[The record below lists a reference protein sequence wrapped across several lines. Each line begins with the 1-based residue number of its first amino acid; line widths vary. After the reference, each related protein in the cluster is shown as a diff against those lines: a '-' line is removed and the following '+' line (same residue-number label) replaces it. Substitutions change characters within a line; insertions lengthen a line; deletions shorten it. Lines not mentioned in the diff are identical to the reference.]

1 MSIDTIIGN
10 PYILDELG
18 NALENAG
25 FIGGGT
31 GYTGPTGPSS
41 GSTGPT
47 GPTGPIGATG
57 PIGPTGSRGIAGPIG
72 PTGSTGPQGITGFT
86 GASGTGYTGPMGP
99 TGPPGDGAPGP
110 TGSTGPIGSTGP
122 TGYTGYTGYTG
133 PNGEN
138 TTGPTGST
146 GPTGPDGLTGP
157 TGPNGVGITGPTGP
171 DGTNTIVS
179 ANCQTNLLSQTTQNF
194 PTTTPATTLVLI
206 PNTALT
212 TTVGYTITA
221 TANWSMFTGYI
232 NTPFTTNL
240 LVDSVVHQSFNGFF
254 DEYAVLK
261 NYNAVFSYT
270 PIDNNSHNFSLTATS
285 ANVIN
290 VNTSCYKSYLISQSG
305 PVVEDF
311 TGIQDNIIVSPSQNY
326 TVAQSAASIVIIPSF
341 NIDIIANT
349 DIHIYFQFTSFS
361 TVAQFTTFQ
370 LLVNGNP
377 YGGSVN
383 WTVNAG
389 AVNIRQS
396 QFLSFQ
402 LYGYAAGTT
411 SISLT
416 QIGGTGNVDVD
427 TNCYYGYQVAQAFI

>member
-1 MSIDTIIGN
+1 MSVDTIIGN
-10 PYILDELG
+10 PTILDELG
-18 NALENAG
+18 QALENAG

-31 GYTGPTGPSS
+31 GYTGPTGPSTGVVGAT
-41 GSTGPT
+41 GSTGST

-57 PIGPTGSRGIAGPIG
+57 VQGNAGVDGPTGATGPLG
-72 PTGSTGPQGITGFT
+72 ATGDTGSN
-86 GASGTGYTGPMGP
+86 GTGYTGPTGP
-99 TGPPGDGAPGP
+99 TGPAGAGQTGATGP
-110 TGSTGPIGSTGP
+110 TGATGSTGPVGATGP
-122 TGYTGYTGYTG
+122 TGYTGSVGEGQTGA
-133 PNGEN
+133 
-138 TTGPTGST
+138 T
-146 GPTGPDGLTGP
+146 GPTGPTGPAGSTGP

-171 DGTNTIVS
+171 DGLNTIVS

-194 PTTTPATTLVLI
+194 PTTTPATTLILI

-221 TANWSMFTGYI
+221 TANWSMFTGFV

-254 DEYAVLK
+254 DEFAVLK

-270 PIDNNSHNFSLTATS
+270 PVDNNSHNFSLTTTS
-285 ANVIN
+285 ANAIN

-383 WTVNAG
+383 WSVNAS

-402 LYGYAAGTT
+402 LYAFAAGTT

-416 QIGGTGNVDVD
+416 QIGGTGNVAVD
-427 TNCYYGYQVAQAFI
+427 TSCYYGYQVAQAFL